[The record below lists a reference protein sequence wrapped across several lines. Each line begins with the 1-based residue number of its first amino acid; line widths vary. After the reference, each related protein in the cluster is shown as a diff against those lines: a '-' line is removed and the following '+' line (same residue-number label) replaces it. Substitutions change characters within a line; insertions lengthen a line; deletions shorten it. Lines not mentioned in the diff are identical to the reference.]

1 MRISP
6 AMRLT
11 TLLALCAC
19 ATPPPQAA
27 AADAHSFPTV
37 TAPSPPAPAPPPG
50 ASAPLLPDQPTLTPA
65 QSTAEADR
73 LRTALAA
80 EVPHLLILSPDAKQA
95 WINRAKAQAAA
106 ANLQIDRPQLVVVV
120 DRNPRVQSLLIMV
133 ANPSTPG
140 PPTPGPAA
148 SWEVIGGTHVSTG
161 QPNRK
166 LYYVTPT
173 GVFLHTA
180 DILDFRAQ
188 GTFNENHIRGYGLK
202 GMRIWDFGWQWATKG
217 WRPDGERGQI
227 RLQLHATD
235 PQYLEQRLG
244 RPASEGCVRVPATLN
259 RFLDRHGVLDVDY
272 EQQATQDIRYRALLL
287 ADRRPSPL
295 SRHTLIVID
304 SSGTAN
310 WPSRLS
316 PPSSRPDLP

>member
-1 MRISP
+1 MRSSSAAMLAMTLVLAACTDGPTPTGAAGPGAAPATPGVPAMAGSP
-6 AMRLT
+6 A
-11 TLLALCAC
+11 AL
-19 ATPPPQAA
+19 AA
-27 AADAHSFPTV
+27 AL
-37 TAPSPPAPAPPPG
+37 PAALPG
-50 ASAPLLPDQPTLTPA
+50 GIAAPLLPDLPRLAPA
-65 QSTAEADR
+65 QVAAEAAR

-80 EVPHLLILSPDAKQA
+80 EVPHLLVLSADDRQA
-95 WINRAKAQAAA
+95 WIRRAQATASA
-106 ANLQIDRPQLVVVV
+106 GALAVDRPQLVVVV
-120 DRNPRVQSLLIMV
+120 DRNPRVQALVIMV
-133 ANPSTPG
+133 ASPG
-140 PPTPGPAA
+140 GA
-148 SWEVIGGTHVSTG
+148 WDVIGGTHVSTG

-235 PQYLEQRLG
+235 PQVLEQRLG
-244 RPASEGCVRVPATLN
+244 RPASEGCVRVPAAMN

-272 EQQATQDIRYRALLL
+272 EQRATQDIRYRAVLLP
-287 ADRRPSPL
+287 DRTPSPL
-295 SRHTLIVID
+295 GGHALIVVD
-304 SSGTAN
+304 SGGDSA
-310 WPSRLS
+310 
-316 PPSSRPDLP
+316 